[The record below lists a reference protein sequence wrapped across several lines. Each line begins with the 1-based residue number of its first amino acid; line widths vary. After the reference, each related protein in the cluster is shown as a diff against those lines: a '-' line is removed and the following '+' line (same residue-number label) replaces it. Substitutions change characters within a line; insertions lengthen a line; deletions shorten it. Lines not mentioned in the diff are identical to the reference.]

1 MVVELKVSEWLA
13 SRYLQGVAR
22 RVACTYHL
30 SPEDVPD
37 LTQELYL
44 ALWKA
49 GPDQVV
55 NATWVFHTAQHRAIE
70 LLKRERKR
78 AQVEAAI
85 SKDMSADS
93 DADHELAS
101 LVHARAARLP
111 ESLRRFYRLRY
122 EEGFTQRE
130 IVQHKHLTR
139 GSVRGMEKQCLRWMT
154 GKRI

>member
-1 MVVELKVSEWLA
+1 MVELKVSEWLA
-13 SRYLQGVAR
+13 SKYLQGVAR
-22 RVACTYHL
+22 WAAYTYHL
-30 SPEDVPD
+30 SSEDVAD
-37 LTQELYL
+37 LTQELCL

-55 NATWVFHTAQHRAIE
+55 NATWVFHTAQYRAIE
-70 LLKRERKR
+70 LLKRERRR
-78 AQVEAAI
+78 AEVEAAI
-85 SKDMSADS
+85 SKDRSADS

-111 ESLRRFYRLRY
+111 EALRRFYRLRY

-130 IVQHKHLTR
+130 IVKRKRLTR
-139 GSVRGMEKQCLRWMT
+139 GSVRGMERQCLRWMT